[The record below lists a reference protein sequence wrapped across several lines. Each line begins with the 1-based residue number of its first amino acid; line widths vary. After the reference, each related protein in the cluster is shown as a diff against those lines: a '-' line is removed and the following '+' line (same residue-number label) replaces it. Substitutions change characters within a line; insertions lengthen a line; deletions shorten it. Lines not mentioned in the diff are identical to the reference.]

1 MKSNYKKKALSQ
13 YLASLLIF
21 CCGMV
26 LAARDYPGGYDWFY
40 TVVSALASQKNNPI
54 GSIWF
59 AAALSVSMG
68 LLLPYV
74 STIKRGLPP
83 TYTAARFSVTALRLG
98 AVCGALVGIEK
109 LLFRDISSWLDKSHE
124 IVALVTF
131 LALYVGVLGL
141 LLPLMRRNRVYVLP
155 VFLVATPMLAVGV
168 SELWLYFAQR
178 EVGWLNTS
186 WREMGIPLWL
196 SFAFWQWLAV
206 AFLWLGMG
214 MLQLTIAD
222 DEE

>member
-1 MKSNYKKKALSQ
+1 
-13 YLASLLIF
+13 
-21 CCGMV
+21 
-26 LAARDYPGGYDWFY
+26 
-40 TVVSALASQKNNPI
+40 
-54 GSIWF
+54 
-59 AAALSVSMG
+59 
-68 LLLPYV
+68 
-74 STIKRGLPP
+74 
-83 TYTAARFSVTALRLG
+83 LRLG

-124 IVALVTF
+124 LVALVTF